1 MKRFRNVSVYYR
13 NSDGIMKKIPY
24 VRLFLTKEKY
34 ISGKDFS
41 TKKGDYL
48 KKVYTLPPLQIPQE
62 LILED

>member
-13 NSDGIMKKIPY
+13 NSDGIMKKIPN

-34 ISGKDFS
+34 ISGKGY
-41 TKKGDYL
+41 KKVDNL
-48 KKVYTLPPLQIPQE
+48 VKVYTLPPLQVPQE